1 MGRGRGSLTPP
12 RPKKRPALNPMAPSH
27 HFPSTCRAQEDPV
40 LLLRCVHRSVRQILE
55 AQREK
60 PLQRSWADHPY
71 GEEEITRLEQEVLPA
86 LEAFLTRVDEIEEG
100 IQPSC
105 QVVAMRIMQGQLR
118 LTIR

>member
-1 MGRGRGSLTPP
+1 MHL
-12 RPKKRPALNPMAPSH
+12 
-27 HFPSTCRAQEDPV
+27 
-40 LLLRCVHRSVRQILE
+40 SVWLILE
-55 AQREK
+55 AQRGK

-86 LEAFLTRVDEIEEG
+86 LEEFLTRVDEIEEG

-105 QVVAMRIMQGQLR
+105 QVVAKRIMQGQLK